1 LTLLR
6 MLLGTGLRNRWRSW
20 LALSLLTALVVG
32 LVLAGAATARRT
44 VTAFPRYEAAH
55 GFDSF
60 FYSVDPVPGA
70 ASLPSVA
77 SSIDVRTPVAGSP
90 ECACSHPINDDD
102 FTVEEVPPGQLSEI
116 SKLVAGSLPNQ
127 SDPSQVLASQNF
139 EQDGLHI
146 GSVLHVP
153 LVSAAQRSAITS
165 DQNITPAGPLVAL
178 RVVGFEISETEF
190 PTTSNAPS
198 YDLYV
203 TSGFDQRFNAK
214 TLTLHEYFFRL
225 RHGAAS
231 LPQFDAQARAHG
243 GLSASDLDAT
253 ASFIATS
260 IDPQAVGWWLLTGLA
275 ALIGMLALGQALARQ
290 AAIEAESHPVL
301 RALGASRRQLFALA
315 MTLTFVIA
323 LVGAAGG
330 VALAALSS
338 LFTPVGEARLADP
351 TPGFSFDALLLVPA
365 GLAAVAIVL
374 ALGLWPA
381 VKWARPLRHDDRPV
395 IRPSRAVTALS
406 AAGASASALIGV
418 RHALERGRG
427 RAAMPVSSA
436 LVGAI
441 LAVAALCATA
451 VFGASL
457 THLTHTPSQYG
468 QQFDAWFAVDG
479 TGTTSQNE
487 QLLDALER
495 PGVTAITAG
504 LGSPVFINGK
514 AIDGIAGQNL
524 RGRTLLTT
532 IAGRPP
538 TADDEVA
545 LGAKTMAQLGVHIGS
560 LVRVTIPSP
569 GPGNAVTGRFRIVGT
584 AVLPSDFN
592 IQGLGTGA
600 VFTLDS
606 LLAGHCA
613 SGSNQ
618 RACQMQSLVADAGVF
633 LVHTEPGAS
642 GQAALAQLS
651 RAYPSQVNFPSPPT
665 DLVNFGEAV
674 NFPLIFGLIAVLF
687 GAATLLHLLLS
698 TLSQRRRE
706 MGLLKSLGMVRRQ
719 IALTVSWQ
727 TTTVAIIGIVV
738 GVPLGVAVGR
748 LVWHA
753 FATNLGVFAGPVTT
767 AWVIVAVAVAA
778 LVAANLL
785 AVVPAVIAARS
796 PAATLLKAE

>member
-1 LTLLR
+1 VTLLR
-6 MLLGTGLRNRWRSW
+6 MLLESGLRNRWRSW

-44 VTAFPRYEAAH
+44 ATAFPRYEAAH

-77 SSIDVRTPVAGSP
+77 SSVDVRTPAGGAP
-90 ECACSHPINDDD
+90 QCACLRPINDDD
-102 FTVEEVPPGQLSEI
+102 FSLEEVPPGQLGEI
-116 SKLVAGSLPNQ
+116 SKLVAGSLPDQ
-127 SDPSQVLASQNF
+127 SDPSQVLASQNL
-139 EQDGLHI
+139 EADGVHI
-146 GSVLHVP
+146 GTVLHVP
-153 LVSAAQRSAITS
+153 LASAAQRSAITS
-165 DQNITPAGPLVAL
+165 DQNITPDGPKVAL

-190 PTTSNAPS
+190 PTSSNAPS
-198 YDLYV
+198 YDVYV
-203 TSGFDQRFNAK
+203 TSAFDRKFDAQ
-214 TLTLHEYFFRL
+214 TLVLHEYFFRL

-231 LPQFDAQARAHG
+231 LPQFEAQARAHG
-243 GLSASDLDAT
+243 GLSASDLDSLGGA
-253 ASFIATS
+253 IATS

-275 ALIGMLALGQALARQ
+275 ALIGLLALAQALARQ

-301 RALGASRRQLFALA
+301 SALGASRRQLFTLA
-315 MTLTFVIA
+315 MTRTFVVA

-330 VALAALSS
+330 VALAAVSS
-338 LFTPVGEARLADP
+338 FFTPVGEARLADP

-365 GLAAVAIVL
+365 GLAAVAVVL

-381 VKWARPLRHDDRPV
+381 LKWARPLNRDERRV
-395 IRPSRAVTALS
+395 IRPSRAVAALS

-418 RHALERGRG
+418 RHAVERGRG

-457 THLTHTPSQYG
+457 SHLTETPSQYG
-468 QQFDAWFAVDG
+468 QQFDAWFSVNG
-479 TGTTSQNE
+479 TGTASQDE
-487 QLLDALER
+487 QLLAALER
-495 PGVTAITAG
+495 PGIAAITAG
-504 LGSPVFINGK
+504 IGSPVIINGK
-514 AIDGIAGQNL
+514 AVDGIAGQSY
-524 RGRTLLTT
+524 RGHLLLTT

-538 TADDEVA
+538 AADDEVE
-545 LGAKTMAQLGVHIGS
+545 LGAKTMAQAGAHIGS

-569 GPGNAVTGRFRIVGT
+569 GTGKGVTGWFRAVGT
-584 AVLPSDFN
+584 AVLPPDFN
-592 IQGLGTGA
+592 SQGLGTGA
-600 VFTLDS
+600 VFTLDG

-613 SGSNQ
+613 PGANQ
-618 RACQMQSLVADAGVF
+618 RACQMKAILADQGVF
-633 LVHTEPGAS
+633 LVHTEPGSS
-642 GQAALAQLS
+642 GQAALDKLS
-651 RAYPSQVNFPSPPT
+651 RTHPSQVNLPSPPT

-674 NFPLIFGLIAVLF
+674 NFPLIFGFIAVLF
-687 GAATLLHLLLS
+687 GAATLLHLLLT
-698 TLSQRRRE
+698 TLSQRRQE
-706 MGLLKSLGMVRRQ
+706 MGLLKSLGMIRRQ
-719 IALTVSWQ
+719 IAFTVSWQ

-738 GVPLGVAVGR
+738 GVPLGVAAGR
-748 LVWHA
+748 LAWHA

-767 AWVIVAVAVAA
+767 AWVIVTVAVAA

-785 AVVPAVIAARS
+785 AVVPAIIAARS